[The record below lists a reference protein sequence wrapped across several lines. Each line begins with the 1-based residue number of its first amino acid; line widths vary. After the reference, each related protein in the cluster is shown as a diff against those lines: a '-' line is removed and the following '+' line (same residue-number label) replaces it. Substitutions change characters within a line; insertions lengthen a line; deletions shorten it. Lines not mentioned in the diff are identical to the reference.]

1 MQWNFTSTESLGDI
15 MNKVFTYI
23 LIVLTVFLLLTSCR
37 AEVGSIQSDVA
48 YTSDA
53 TDTESVT
60 IDSKPSQFTED
71 TSIIET
77 TSIPEE
83 LPEGLYYYVPSLPKI
98 EDFSGTEYEDYEYP
112 FASVESAVL
121 KHNGTETEIS
131 PDDPR
136 IIRLLNFIMYG
147 EQDGQTHWRQGY
159 VFEDE
164 INEYISSN
172 APMLVVNFN
181 NTPSNNVVEA
191 TPKIIISGNQY
202 FIFKD
207 EDSLNFFGE
216 KVIAE
221 QLFAYEGL
229 FQKEAEQPI
238 VDKLEKISW
247 EEQWSNPDYYWLD
260 LIEYAGFLTE

>member
-23 LIVLTVFLLLTSCR
+23 LIVLTAFLLLTSCR

-60 IDSKPSQFTED
+60 IDSKTSQFTED

-98 EDFSGTEYEDYEYP
+98 EDFSGTEYEDYEYHFSP
-112 FASVESAVL
+112 AKSAEL
-121 KHNGTETEIS
+121 ICGDKTTEIS

-136 IIRLLNFIMYG
+136 LIRLLNFLIFGVQEHY
-147 EQDGQTHWRQGY
+147 TYWRQGY
-159 VFEDE
+159 VLEDE
-164 INEYISSN
+164 INDYLASPS
-172 APMLVVNFN
+172 PMLKVYFD
-181 NTPSNNVVEA
+181 TTESNPEWRDNPE
-191 TPKIIISGNQY
+191 IIISGNTY
-202 FIFKD
+202 LLMLST
-207 EDSLNFFGE
+207 EDAEYHGE
-216 KVIAE
+216 RIMAE
-221 QLFAYEGL
+221 QHFAYQE
-229 FQKEAEQPI
+229 FMFEEADPSLKH
-238 VDKLEKISW
+238 KLDESSLL
-247 EEQWSNPDYYWLD
+247 EQWSNPELYWLD
-260 LIEYAGFLTE
+260 LIEYAGFIVE